1 MKTTN
6 RKNWMIGAGMMAA
19 LAIFL
24 LPTTNAEAAH
34 RHHHHNRNSVSLS
47 FGGGGCGGYWVPGHY
62 ETTTETYLAEAGHYE
77 NQWVPAQYKLGYDH
91 CGKQI
96 QILVADGY
104 WAKVWIPERY
114 ETRTVQYWVP
124 GYYASYGG
132 PRVGVGLNFRF

>member
-6 RKNWMIGAGMMAA
+6 RKNWLIGAGMMAG

-34 RHHHHNRNSVSLS
+34 RHHHHHNNSVSLS
-47 FGGGGCGGYWVPGHY
+47 FGGGGGGYWVPGHY
-62 ETTTETYLAEAGHYE
+62 ETRTETYLAEAGHYE

>member
-6 RKNWMIGAGMMAA
+6 RKNWLIGAGMMAA

-34 RHHHHNRNSVSLS
+34 RHHHHRNNSVSLS
-47 FGGGGCGGYWVPGHY
+47 FGGGGGGYWVPGHY
-62 ETTTETYLAEAGHYE
+62 ETRTETYLAESGHYE

>member
-62 ETTTETYLAEAGHYE
+62 ETTTETYLHLFLAAVGANTFAQTAAGYARAVAGEGLSVEAQNDALSALFAGAEALE
-77 NQWVPAQYKLGYDH
+77 EQLASP
-91 CGKQI
+91 GKM
-96 QILVADGY
+96 A
-104 WAKVWIPERY
+104 
-114 ETRTVQYWVP
+114 
-124 GYYASYGG
+124 
-132 PRVGVGLNFRF
+132 

>member
-6 RKNWMIGAGMMAA
+6 RKNGLIGAGMMAA

-34 RHHHHNRNSVSLS
+34 HHHHHNRNSVSLS
-47 FGGGGCGGYWVPGHY
+47 FGGGGGGYWVPGHY
-62 ETTTETYLAEAGHYE
+62 ETTTETYLAESGHYE
-77 NQWVPAQYKLGYDH
+77 NQWMPAQYKLGYDH

>member
-6 RKNWMIGAGMMAA
+6 RTNWMIGAGLMAA

-34 RHHHHNRNSVSLS
+34 HRHHHHKKNSVSLS
-47 FGGGGCGGYWVPGHY
+47 FGGGSYWVPGHY
-62 ETTTETYLAEAGHYE
+62 ETRTETYLAEAGHYE
-77 NQWVPAQYKLGYDH
+77 NQWVPAQYQTRYDH
-91 CGKQI
+91 CGHKVQV
-96 QILVADGY
+96 LASNGY

-124 GYYASYGG
+124 GYYANNGA
-132 PRVGVGLNFRF
+132 RVGVGLNFRF